1 MARIASLAACAL
13 ALGACTTFSAL
24 SRIESRLIQF
34 GFSRPMAECFANGL
48 DDKLEPR
55 QLDGVADLLEGFE
68 NDRKPEQAIERLS
81 RGVGDPKIAGAIA
94 STAFSCAIGR
104 GR

>member
-1 MARIASLAACAL
+1 MARIVVLAASVGALAAC
-13 ALGACTTFSAL
+13 TTISAL
-24 SRIESRLIQF
+24 SRIESRLVAF
-34 GFSRPMAECFANGL
+34 GFSRPMAECFARGL

-68 NDRKPEQAIERLS
+68 NDRKPEQAIERLG
-81 RGVGDPKIAGAIA
+81 RGVGDPQIAGAIA

-104 GR
+104 GK

>member
-1 MARIASLAACAL
+1 MIRFISLAAGAVLLVGCATL
-13 ALGACTTFSAL
+13 SPL
-24 SRIESRLIQF
+24 SRIEARLIEF
-34 GFSRPMAECFANGL
+34 GFSRPIAECFSRGL
-48 DDKLEPR
+48 GNRLDSR
-55 QLDGVADLLEGFE
+55 QLDGVADLLDGFE

-81 RGVGDPKIAGAIA
+81 RGAGSPEVAGAIA